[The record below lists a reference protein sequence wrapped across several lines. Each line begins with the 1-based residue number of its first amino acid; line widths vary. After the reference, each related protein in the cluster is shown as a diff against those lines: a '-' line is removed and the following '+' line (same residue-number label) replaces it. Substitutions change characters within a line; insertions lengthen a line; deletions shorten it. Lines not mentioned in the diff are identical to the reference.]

1 MTFPHLLDIILSK
14 TLVEMFDTDSP
25 NSGESFTEFVRDDLD
40 TGDVLDSLVHRG
52 GCGVGASLEL
62 GLDLHGLVITTGHFF
77 YWVTQGAAR
86 LSEIF
91 LEYNWHS
98 LYSICP

>member
-14 TLVEMFDTDSP
+14 ALVEMFDTDSA

-52 GCGVGASLEL
+52 GRGVGASLEH
-62 GLDLHGLVITTGHFF
+62 GLDLPGLLITTSHIF
-77 YWVTQGAAR
+77 YRVSQGAAR
-86 LSEIF
+86 LSENISV
-91 LEYNWHS
+91 N
-98 LYSICP
+98 IIGT

>member
-52 GCGVGASLEL
+52 GRGVGASLEL
-62 GLDLHGLVITTGHFF
+62 CLDLPGLVITTGHIFH
-77 YWVTQGAAR
+77 WV
-86 LSEIF
+86 S
-91 LEYNWHS
+91 
-98 LYSICP
+98 

>member
-1 MTFPHLLDIILSK
+1 MTFPHLLDVIHSK
-14 TLVEMFDTDSP
+14 TQIEMFDTDIP

>member
-52 GCGVGASLEL
+52 GRGVGASLEPPL
-62 GLDLHGLVITTGHFF
+62 YLNCSGVFT
-77 YWVTQGAAR
+77 
-86 LSEIF
+86 F
-91 LEYNWHS
+91 LFN
-98 LYSICP
+98 

>member
-14 TLVEMFDTDSP
+14 TLIEMFDTDSA
-25 NSGESFTEFVRDDLD
+25 NSGESCTEFVRDDLD

-62 GLDLHGLVITTGHFF
+62 GLDLQGFVITTAHIF
-77 YWVTQGAAR
+77 YWVSEGAAG
-86 LSEIF
+86 LSENIF
-91 LEYNWHS
+91 L
-98 LYSICP
+98 L